1 MTNKEKFNWNI
12 HCKHT
17 PEIIDRILMPIRKR
31 AMMVTSI
38 EYHTTS
44 ATEAKCNMQFEADA
58 LEAEKIYK
66 NMLRVVD
73 IIHIER

>member
-1 MTNKEKFNWNI
+1 MNKEKFNWNI
-12 HCKHT
+12 RCKHT

-38 EYHTTS
+38 EYHTLS
-44 ATEAKCNMQFEADA
+44 AHEATCNMQFEAEA

-66 NMLRVVD
+66 NMLRIVD
-73 IIHIER
+73 IIHIEK

>member
-1 MTNKEKFNWNI
+1 MNKEKFNWNI
-12 HCKHT
+12 RCNHT

-38 EYHTTS
+38 EYHTLS
-44 ATEAKCNMQFEADA
+44 PGEATCNLQFEAEA

-66 NMLRVVD
+66 NMLRIVD
-73 IIHIER
+73 IIHIEK